1 MCLISETK
9 IPSISAHDIVCYKI
23 LIPVGGKLFTPYRD
37 FLFTVGE
44 VVVDK
49 VEKEPSEV
57 FGVVMFE
64 GGYFHSYKN
73 IEAAKK
79 KVIELQRKIPRSKT
93 LKIYKAQMP
102 SGNIFFEGQNEDLC
116 SKSLKIIEEC
126 FD

>member
-9 IPSISAHDIVCYKI
+9 IPSTSTQDIICYKI
-23 LIPVGGKLFTPYRD
+23 LIPVGDKLFTPYRD
-37 FLFTVGE
+37 FPFSIGE
-44 VVVDK
+44 VVVDQ

-73 IEAAKK
+73 IEITKK
-79 KVIELQRKIPRSKT
+79 KVIELQRKIPRNKT
-93 LKIYKAQMP
+93 LKIFKSQIP
-102 SGNIFFEGQNEDLC
+102 SGTIFFEGQNEDLC